1 MKTARATLSSMV
13 MLMLTLS
20 MLAPVAMAQKTDP
33 ADLYKDSDSGTVS
46 SGVIKSLRDCPV
58 GTDAFF
64 KNVNPFISGGPGGEP
79 GELQFDGTF
88 LVDGSE
94 VRLSVFWKDD
104 NSFRFK
110 FDPDFSG
117 IMYAI
122 GPEVDNDKLIY
133 TYPVPVF
140 EDAGLN
146 VLKDG
151 TDSADVNH
159 LDLCISLVDST
170 PPSIEFISPLPGDTV
185 SGTVTVQV
193 RVTDDSGVDSVAA
206 SVYPAGGDPAS
217 ATPLKFVSQDGDVY
231 TWTWTSLDPLADPP
245 VDFASGSYTIAVTA
259 TDQAVP
265 ATNTITV
272 DVTVELVKSLT
283 NCFGILGNEDFP
295 GGDPTQDGYANGC
308 QPTPLVNVQ
317 APPDS
322 DVCNVQDPPAIC
334 YLSGTQL
341 IPDPGK
347 YAAAAAKYDGCDACA
362 PNYCG
367 DISLGQYGIPD
378 PRMQCTEFDAL
389 GNCTGEWIPKTPLQ
403 PLYVTDVV
411 EGTTELVLGKY
422 VYGFNGCFAA
432 SQHVR
437 GGTSI
442 ADLYTAWPQDPPT
455 GLVFIKTHT
464 PAAVIPPG
472 LVAACNF
479 GELDASQAGYQPVNK
494 VLSVDTLEDGTTFAI
509 KLVATQRCVNP
520 ARTLTRDNGIDVS
533 NIIETDGSG
542 DPVEFKYQ
550 MAQMQFDALFAA
562 LECAEPTFLRG
573 KVKFSD
579 VSSPINQAKA
589 QFDNGTIAALE
600 RARDDLGDAA
610 LAIRTGNWD
619 VTAENCAGDALAR
632 TENLAWRMTDIL
644 AALGVPVPQN

>member
-1 MKTARATLSSMV
+1 
-13 MLMLTLS
+13 MLVLCLQT
-20 MLAPVAMAQKTDP
+20 PVALAQKTDP
-33 ADLYKDSDSGTVS
+33 SVNYFDSDNGIVS
-46 SGVIKSLRDCPV
+46 SGVLKSLRDCPL
-58 GTDAFF
+58 GTDAYF

-79 GELQFDGTF
+79 GELRFDGTF
-88 LVDGSE
+88 IVDGSE

-104 NSFRFK
+104 NSFRFA
-110 FDPDFSG
+110 FDPDFPA
-117 IMYAI
+117 IMYAV

-146 VLKDG
+146 VRRDG

-159 LDLCISLVDST
+159 LDLCMSLVDST
-170 PPSIEFISPLPGDTV
+170 DPLIEFISPPSPLPGDAV
-185 SGTVTVQV
+185 SGTVTVKV
-193 RVTDDSGVDSVAA
+193 RVTDDSGVGSVTA
-206 SVYPAGGDPAS
+206 SVYPTGDPAS
-217 ATPLKFVSQDGDVY
+217 ATPLEPVPTDEDDIY
-231 TWTWTSLDPLADPP
+231 MWTWNAVEP
-245 VDFASGSYTIAVTA
+245 VELASGSYTIAVTA

-265 ATNTITV
+265 ATNTATV
-272 DVTVELVKSLT
+272 EVSVELVNSLT
-283 NCFGILGNEDFP
+283 SCFGILGNEDFP
-295 GGDPTQDGYANGC
+295 GGDPTQDGYGNGC

-334 YLSGTQL
+334 YLAGTQL
-341 IPDPGK
+341 KPDPSK
-347 YAAAAAKYDGCDACA
+347 YAAAAAKYNGCDACA

-367 DISLGQYGIPD
+367 DIAQEEYGIPD

-389 GNCTGEWIPKTPLQ
+389 GNCTGDWIPKTPLQ
-403 PLYVTDVV
+403 PLAVTDVV
-411 EGTTELVLGKY
+411 EGTTELVLGKH
-422 VYGFNGCFAA
+422 VYGSNGCFAA

-442 ADLYTAWPQDPPT
+442 ADLYNFWPDDPPT

-472 LVAACNF
+472 LVTACNY
-479 GELDASQAGYQPVNK
+479 GELTAAQAGYQPVNK

-509 KLVATQRCVNP
+509 TLVATQKCVNP

-533 NIIETDGSG
+533 NLIETDGSG
-542 DPVEFKYQ
+542 DPVAFKYQ
-550 MAQMQFDALFAA
+550 MAQLQFDALFAA
-562 LECAEPTFLRG
+562 LECAEPTFNRG
-573 KVKFSD
+573 RVKFSD
-579 VSSPINQAKA
+579 VTSPVNQAKA

-600 RARDDLGDAA
+600 RARDDLQDAA
-610 LAIRTGNWD
+610 LAIRTGDWD
-619 VTAENCAGDALAR
+619 VTSDNCAGDALAR

-644 AALGVPVPQN
+644 AAMGVPVVLD